1 MKIYHNWKF
10 WEFVESSA
18 TQQNKF
24 TTSIDVETRAI
35 SEVVRDVLEY
45 VPSRKEEYYNRL
57 KHIIMRIM
65 PTNTIQYNTQTQEY
79 NHRDWAYQAPLH
91 LLFWSDI
98 GSSNGLPNWFPS
110 IVFYAK
116 KCDEDGN
123 VIEDEWRYPYEHI
136 ENITALS
143 NLLFKKYPNLSD
155 YLMGKIVQ
163 EFITQVAPIFLEQIA
178 KHYSS
183 KLSWSMTEDI
193 LIEVAEKEIQKSLQ
207 AQQTTF
213 LIN

>member
-10 WEFVESSA
+10 WEFVESPA
-18 TQQNKF
+18 ENKF
-24 TTSIDVETRAI
+24 ITPVDVETRVSDA
-35 SEVVRDVLEY
+35 VWDVLEY

-57 KHIIMRIM
+57 KHTIMRII

-79 NHRDWAYQAPLH
+79 NRTDWAYQAPLH
-91 LLFWSDI
+91 LFFWSDI
-98 GSSNGLPNWFPS
+98 GSSNGLPNWFAS

-123 VIEDEWRYPYEHI
+123 FIEDEWRYPYQHI
-136 ENITALS
+136 ENINALS
-143 NLLFKKYPNLSD
+143 DLLFKKYPNLSD
-155 YLMGKIVQ
+155 YLMEKIVQ

-178 KHYSS
+178 KHYNS

-193 LIEVAEKEIQKSLQ
+193 LIEVAEKEIQKTLQ